1 LNSFIKTLRNLKT
14 LYNEFW
20 RDSERRINA
29 ININLLR
36 VVHTE
41 QTLHN
46 DTLNIR
52 IISSRKATSAEKK
65 YYEN

>member
-1 LNSFIKTLRNLKT
+1 MNSFIKTLRNLKT

-65 YYEN
+65 YDEN